1 VTKKLDELAKRDPFD
16 LRHREALR
24 YFAEDLQRGG
34 AATQPPYA
42 EIPTLLSA
50 PYQPELAEADIALL
64 GVPFDLGVTNR
75 AGARH
80 GPREVRSVS
89 AMAAGPMHHQS
100 KLVPFNL
107 CRVVDGGDVRFA
119 SHYGLDRAIEE
130 IAARYRE
137 IVEAGV
143 TPLSVGGDHSITFPI
158 LEAVGAREPV
168 GLVHID
174 AHCDTMGP
182 LHEGKFHHGGP
193 FRNAALAGVLDPE
206 RTVQIGIRGLAE
218 PFWDFSYDS
227 GMRVIHIEEFR
238 EMGVEAVVEEA
249 RRVVG
254 DGPTYISFDVDGLDP
269 AFAPGTGTPVVGGL
283 TPLEAQ
289 LVLRGLRGLNLVGG
303 DVVEVAPPF
312 DPAGITALVGAT
324 MLFEILCVVAESVA
338 TRRPASGRAT
348 AGPRDAG

>member
-1 VTKKLDELAKRDPFD
+1 MTKKLDELAKRDPFD
-16 LRHREALR
+16 LKHREALR
-24 YFAEDLQRGG
+24 YYAEDAQRGG
-34 AATQPPYA
+34 VAAQPPYA
-42 EIPTLLSA
+42 ELPTLLRA
-50 PYQPELAEADIALL
+50 PYRPDLSEVDIALL

-80 GPREVRSVS
+80 GPREVRNAS
-89 AMAAGPMHHQS
+89 AMAAGAMHHQT
-100 KLVPFNL
+100 KVVPFNL
-107 CRVVDGGDVRFA
+107 CRVADGGDVRFA
-119 SHYGLDRAIEE
+119 TRYGLDAAIEE
-130 IAARYRE
+130 IAARYGE
-137 IVEAGV
+137 IVGQGV
-143 TPLSVGGDHSITFPI
+143 TPLSMGGDHSISFPI
-158 LEAVGAREPV
+158 LQAVGAREPV
-168 GLVHID
+168 GLVHVD

-206 RTVQIGIRGLAE
+206 RTIQIGIRGYSE

-227 GMRVIHIEEFR
+227 GMRVIHIEEFH

-254 DGPTYISFDVDGLDP
+254 DGPTYVSFDVDGLDP

-289 LVLRGLRGLNLVGG
+289 LILRGLRGLNLVGG

-312 DPAGITALVGAT
+312 DPSGITALVGAT
-324 MLFEILCVVAESVA
+324 MLFEILCLVSESLAE
-338 TRRPASGRAT
+338 RRAGAS
-348 AGPRDAG
+348 